1 LVWVPRGAS
10 ISSSTREFV
19 AIYAVA
25 APGGAMLTTH
35 ILLENSGRAV
45 WALTRSPPRRS
56 ESSPAL
62 PEPSVTED

>member
-1 LVWVPRGAS
+1 
-10 ISSSTREFV
+10 V

-45 WALTRSPPRRS
+45 WALTRSPPRCS